1 MFFKI
6 NFFFFCTILCFSCN
20 NSKVDNNVPFIIK
33 DSFVVNNLDVLDDS
47 TSQAN
52 KDLVDTVSAVD
63 YDSIIGPSNYVYQK
77 NPNIVSHKYYDFLYS
92 EEHEQPYWVKY
103 TSTKQHILEK
113 KYKRKNNFREDPF
126 VKTQSATL
134 KDYVKSGYDRGHLC
148 PAGDMCFSESAMS
161 ESFFMSNMSPQFP
174 SFNRGKWKTLEE
186 KVRNWAVKYDTAII
200 YCGGVLSDISKTIG
214 PNNVSVPKYYYK
226 VVYCPTI
233 DNAIGFIMPNIKCEL
248 PLDSYM
254 VSIDSVESL
263 TNIDFYNNYLPEV
276 QKRFESNSKI
286 KYWF

>member
-1 MFFKI
+1 MFYKFNY
-6 NFFFFCTILCFSCN
+6 NFLICFLFLFFSCKYEKIEN
-20 NSKVDNNVPFIIK
+20 SPIIIKNSFDIPKENIDAKDELVFDDSLIKEKKSKVDKDYSFKENV
-33 DSFVVNNLDVLDDS
+33 
-47 TSQAN
+47 
-52 KDLVDTVSAVD
+52 
-63 YDSIIGPSNYVYQK
+63 
-77 NPNIVSHKYYDFLYS
+77 NIVHHKYYSFLYS
-92 EEHEQPYWVKY
+92 EKDEQPYWVKY
-103 TSTKQHILEK
+103 VSTKEHILEK
-113 KYKRKNNFREDPF
+113 KYKRKNNFREDPL

-134 KDYVKSGYDRGHLC
+134 KDYSKSGYDRGHLC

-174 SFNRGKWKTLEE
+174 SFNRGKWKALEE

-214 PNNVSVPKYYYK
+214 PNKVSVPKYYYK

-248 PLDSYM
+248 SLDSYM
-254 VSIDSVESL
+254 VSIDSVERL